1 MLLQCHSNSNSNK
14 MNSKCFYANVII
26 VDVMLTCY
34 KYSIEIFL
42 LLYRY
47 FYLIRGYVS
56 RQEINMTTSY
66 TKENEAR
73 RNKKSK

>member
-1 MLLQCHSNSNSNK
+1 
-14 MNSKCFYANVII
+14 
-26 VDVMLTCY
+26 MLTRY
-34 KYSIEIFL
+34 KYSIEIFS
-42 LLYRY
+42 LLYRFV

-66 TKENEAR
+66 TKENEAS